1 MVEVVTEVPEEVEVV
16 KLLRPYT
23 YSWFYK
29 KYGNF
34 TPAQL
39 MAIPHIKS
47 GRNVLISSPTGSGKT
62 LAAFLAILDDLFRL
76 GESKELED
84 SIYVVYVSPLRALNN
99 DMRRNLSEPI
109 DGISAEAR
117 SSGIEVP
124 EVRLAVRT
132 SDTLPYEK
140 QKMLK
145 KPPHIL
151 ITTPESLAIALSAPK
166 FRALMSSVRWVVID
180 EVHELASSKR
190 GAHLSLSLERLEE
203 LTGRSFQRIGLSAT
217 ISPLDEVAKF
227 LVGYDNDGS
236 LRDCV
241 VVDARFV
248 KPMEVS

>member
-1 MVEVVTEVPEEVEVV
+1 
-16 KLLRPYT
+16 
-23 YSWFYK
+23 
-29 KYGNF
+29 
-34 TPAQL
+34 
-39 MAIPHIKS
+39 
-47 GRNVLISSPTGSGKT
+47 
-62 LAAFLAILDDLFRL
+62 
-76 GESKELED
+76 
-84 SIYVVYVSPLRALNN
+84 
-99 DMRRNLSEPI
+99 MRRNLSEPI
-109 DGISAEAR
+109 EGISAEAR

-248 KPMEVS
+248 KPMEVEVICP